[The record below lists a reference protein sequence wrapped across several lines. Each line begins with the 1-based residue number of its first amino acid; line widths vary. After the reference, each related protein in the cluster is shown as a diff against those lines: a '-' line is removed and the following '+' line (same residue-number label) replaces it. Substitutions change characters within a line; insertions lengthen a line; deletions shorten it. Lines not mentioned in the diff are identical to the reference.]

1 LSRESFKTVLLI
13 EGNTEETHSI
23 REMIRHLG
31 SHIFDLTQVDSVR
44 EAVAYLGEHPVDVIL
59 LDLESAG
66 VQRQEALRRIRQ
78 AAPRV
83 AIVLLLCLAG
93 EPMAKQAI
101 QDGAQDYLIKGEIQ
115 ARELVR
121 SLENAIDRKAIE
133 EALFEEKERAQVTLN
148 SIGDAVISADA
159 EGKITFLNLMA
170 ERLTGWPESEASNRE
185 MDEVFRIVDAT
196 TRQTIPNPMEDAVV
210 LNRVGHLPGNCILIR
225 RDGHE
230 IFIEDS
236 AAPIHDRGGGIT
248 GSVIVFRDVS
258 TARALAE
265 ETVHASQHDFLTG
278 LPNRLLLNDR
288 LSQAIALAKRR
299 ATDVAVLFMDLDG
312 FKHINDS
319 LGHLI
324 GDKLLQSIAKRLT
337 EHIRRPDTVSRQGG
351 DEFVMLLQ
359 DVKTHDDVIIA
370 AKRVLEAV
378 SQVHS
383 IGEHELHITASIG
396 VSLYPEDGLNAET
409 LMKNAD
415 TALYRAKD
423 LGRQRYKFFTPSMN
437 IRAVQ
442 RQTIEEDLRQ
452 ALAKKEFA
460 LYYQPK
466 MDVSTGAIV
475 GSEALLRWTH
485 PERGPVAPMTFIPVA
500 EDTGLILPIGAWVL
514 RQACR
519 QVRAWLDQGLPAIP
533 MSINVSGVQLQDAKF
548 LDEVMAVLGETG
560 LAPELLELELTESVL
575 MHLPEHAQSGLRH
588 LRDLGVTVSID
599 DFGTGYSSLSYL
611 KKLPIDTLKID
622 QSFLHQRKGSSD
634 GAAIAMAIIRMGKS
648 LNLRVVAE
656 GVETVEDVAFLKEH
670 DCDEA
675 QGFYFS
681 EPVPADQFADL
692 LRKRPSYCPPAPKR
706 SAQSLNTF
714 SGKAS

>member
-1 LSRESFKTVLLI
+1 MSRESFKTVLLI
-13 EGNTEETHSI
+13 EGNTEETQLI
-23 REMIRHLG
+23 REMIQQLG
-31 SHIFDLTQVDSVR
+31 SHAFELAHVGSVGDA
-44 EAVAYLGEHPVDVIL
+44 EAYLAEHHADVIL

-66 VQRQEALRRIRQ
+66 VQGMEALRRVCE

-83 AIVLLLCLAG
+83 AIVVLLSLAG

-121 SLENAIDRKAIE
+121 ALENAIERKAIE
-133 EALFEEKERAQVTLN
+133 EALFEAKERAQVTLD

-170 ERLTGWPESEASNRE
+170 ERLTGWPEPEANGQR
-185 MDEVFRIVDAT
+185 MDEVFRIVDAA
-196 TRQTIPNPMEDAVV
+196 TRQVIPNPMEDAVR

-236 AAPIHDRGGGIT
+236 AAPIHNRGGGVT

-278 LPNRLLLNDR
+278 MPNRLLLNDR
-288 LSQAIALAKRR
+288 LGQAIALAKRR

-337 EHIRRPDTVSRQGG
+337 EQIRTPDTVSRQGG
-351 DEFVMLLQ
+351 DEFVVLLQ
-359 DVKTHDDVIIA
+359 DIKNHEDVAIA
-370 AKRVLEAV
+370 AKRIIQAV

-383 IGEHELHITASIG
+383 IDEHELHITASIG

-415 TALYRAKD
+415 TALYQAKD
-423 LGRQRYKFFTPSMN
+423 LGRQCYKFFKPAMN
-437 IRAVQ
+437 LRAVE
-442 RQTIEEDLRQ
+442 RQTIEEDLRH
-452 ALAKKEFA
+452 ALVKKEFA

-466 MDVSTGAIV
+466 MDVSTGEVV
-475 GSEALLRWTH
+475 GAEALLRWTH
-485 PERGPVAPMTFIPVA
+485 PDRGQVVPMKFIPVA
-500 EDTGLILPIGAWVL
+500 EDSGLILQIGAWVL
-514 RQACR
+514 REACG
-519 QVRAWLDQGLPAIP
+519 QSKAWLDQGLPATP
-533 MSINVSGVQLQDAKF
+533 MSINVSGVQLQDATF
-548 LDEVMAVLGETG
+548 LYEVLAVLGDTG
-560 LAPELLELELTESVL
+560 PAPDLLELELTESVL
-575 MHLPEHAQSGLRH
+575 MHLPEHAQSALRH

-599 DFGTGYSSLSYL
+599 DFGTGYSSWSYL

-622 QSFLHQRKGSSD
+622 QSFLHQMNGSPD
-634 GAAIAMAIIRMGKS
+634 GAAIAIAIIRMGKS

-656 GVETVEDVAFLKEH
+656 GVESVEVLAFLKEL

-681 EPVPADQFADL
+681 EPIPADQFAEL
-692 LRKRPSYCPPAPKR
+692 LGKRSSYDPPAAKR
-706 SAQSLNTF
+706 SMRAVNALSSN
-714 SGKAS
+714 AS